1 MFFCYQSDV
10 RKGRAQS
17 SADDSVRRQIR
28 SGDRAIIGFG
38 LHSAAYSNPGYDLI
52 SGSVFDTATWAGVEI
67 FAEGAMRGLFSVLF
81 GAGVLLFTTGA
92 NAKGAG
98 LHYKRTFWLLV
109 MGLFDAYILLWNGD
123 ILVTYALC
131 GFFLYLLRNK
141 SGKFLLV
148 MAGSLILLISIFYGI
163 IGFGLSATKDAS
175 LVVNQATEISE
186 IDAETKMLAAQWDD
200 FVKDYQPS
208 AEKISSELE
217 QRRGSYASAFSFNF
231 KKALEM
237 HLFVVPVFMIWDS
250 LAMMLLGMALYKFEV
265 LQGGRSIA
273 FYKKLA
279 IIGFSIGLSFNSYEV
294 YRGLSTNFEL
304 TAIFAQ
310 MQPTYH
316 IGRLGMAM
324 GYIGVLVWF
333 AKGVSFTGIKAR
345 LSAVGR
351 MALTNYL
358 MHSVI
363 CAVIFT
369 GLGFGLV
376 DMLSRTSLYLVVGC
390 IWLFQLLLSPW
401 WLKRYYFG
409 PVEWLWRGLTYGRWP
424 DIKRKTNE

>member
-1 MFFCYQSDV
+1 MEPLKETARIESLDLLRGFALL
-10 RKGRAQS
+10 G
-17 SADDSVRRQIR
+17 ILLLN
-28 SGDRAIIGFG
+28 IIGFG

-52 SGSVFDTATWAGVEI
+52 FGAVSDKVTWAAVEI
-67 FAEGAMRGLFSVLF
+67 FAEGAMRCLFSILF

-92 NAKGAG
+92 NAKGAV
-98 LHYKRTFWLLV
+98 LHYKRTFWLLIF
-109 MGLFDAYILLWNGD
+109 GLFNAYILLWVGD

-141 SGKFLLV
+141 SGKTLLIS
-148 MAGSLILLISIFYGI
+148 ASSIILLISIFYGI
-163 IGFGLSATKDAS
+163 LGLGLSASKDAS
-175 LVVNQATEISE
+175 LEVDHATELSNINP
-186 IDAETKMLAAQWDD
+186 DTKMLATEWDD

-208 AEKISSELE
+208 AEEISKELN
-217 QRRGSYASAFSFNF
+217 QRRESYTSAFSFN
-231 KKALEM
+231 LEKTLQM
-237 HLFVVPVFMIWDS
+237 HLVTVPVILVWDA

-265 LQGGRSIA
+265 LQGKRSLA

-279 IIGFSIGLSFNSYEV
+279 IIGFCIGISVNSYEV
-294 YRGLSTNFEL
+294 YRGITANFEL
-304 TAIFAQ
+304 TAVFAQ
-310 MQPTYH
+310 IQPTYQ

-324 GYIGVLVWF
+324 GYIGLLVLF
-333 AKGVSFTGIKAR
+333 TRNHGFVSIKTG

-376 DMLSRTSLYLVVGC
+376 DKLSRTSLYLVVIT
-390 IWLFQLLLSPW
+390 IWIFQMILSPW
-401 WLKRYYFG
+401 WLKRFHFG

-424 DIKRKTNE
+424 NLKRISNGDHS